1 MYSRYSLSEL
11 TAHLIG
17 LLERRRTAFEI
28 FDEEAEAALQKEA
41 TSALDVAR
49 AAFAEMADDPVYW
62 ERTERTVLTVAL
74 PRYLNLARAQHTL
87 EHTAYGAWRGGDV
100 LSRIAYAG
108 MGLVTGIIVIRTA
121 IPDWLE
127 PLPIGLFFG
136 GPLLP
141 DLHAWWAKRGYAKSL
156 EKLVHDM
163 ADEQRDVREYQP
175 LLAPEPAKSKSEPEP
190 SSAKTPERTRD

>member
-17 LLERRRTAFEI
+17 LLERRRTAFET
-28 FDEEAEAALQKEA
+28 FDEATEAALRKEA
-41 TSALDVAR
+41 TESLNVAQ
-49 AAFAEMADDPVYW
+49 AAFAEMADDPLYW
-62 ERTERTVLTVAL
+62 ERTERTILSVAL

-87 EHTAYGAWRGGDV
+87 ERMAYGAWRGGDV

-127 PLPIGLFFG
+127 PLPIALFLG

-141 DLHAWWAKRGYAKSL
+141 DLQAWWAKRRYAKSL
-156 EKLVHDM
+156 EALVSEM
-163 ADEQRDVREYQP
+163 ADEQREVRDYQP
-175 LLAPEPAKSKSEPEP
+175 VLSSDPPKSDAQPEPV
-190 SSAKTPERTRD
+190 KTTERTRE